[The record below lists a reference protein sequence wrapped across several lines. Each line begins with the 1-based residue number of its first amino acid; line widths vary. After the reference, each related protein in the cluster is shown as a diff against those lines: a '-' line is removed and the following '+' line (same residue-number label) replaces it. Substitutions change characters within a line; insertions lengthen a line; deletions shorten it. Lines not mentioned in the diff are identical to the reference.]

1 MKRSVLCEAS
11 GIPLAVVIDGANR
24 HDVKLLEPT
33 LRAVAIEC
41 PPPKDGQRYGV
52 CLDKGYDAKAV
63 RELLTDLGFETHI
76 RGRGEEARELKRYPG
91 AKARR
96 WVVERDHSWLNRYRA
111 ILVRWCKKPENYLA
125 CLHLACGLITYQQ
138 AGLFG

>member
-1 MKRSVLCEAS
+1 MLCEAK
-11 GIPLAVVIDGANR
+11 GIPLAVAISGANR

-33 LRAVAIEC
+33 LRALTVEC
-41 PPPKDGQRYGV
+41 PMPRRGQTYGV
-52 CLDKGYDAKAV
+52 CLDKGYDAQAV
-63 RELLTDLGFETHI
+63 RGLLEDLGLEAHI
-76 RGRGEEARELKRYPG
+76 RSRGEEADDLKRHPG

-111 ILVRWCKKPENYLA
+111 ILVRWCKKSENYLA
-125 CLHLACGLITYQQ
+125 CLHFACGLIAFQQ

>member
-1 MKRSVLCEAS
+1 MLCEAK
-11 GIPLAVVIDGANR
+11 GVPLAVAIDGANR

-33 LRAVAIEC
+33 LRAVVVEC
-41 PPPKDGQRYGV
+41 PPPEAGERYGV

-63 RELLTDLGFETHI
+63 RELLEDLGLEPHI
-76 RGRGEEARELKRYPG
+76 RGRGEEARDLKRHPG

-125 CLHLACGLITYQQ
+125 CLHFACGLIAYQQ